1 MPTQDNEDLKK
12 QPETGVDEHKSE
24 HLLPL
29 FNASYDN
36 YMDKLDDLQ
45 ERKAEIQDKISR
57 SEGKIAKLEE
67 KAARLEA
74 TNAMLS
80 ELIDSGKLPKI
91 AQKII
96 KANEDKIESI
106 DEKQISKLESG
117 IKRNKEKISKL
128 DDRIAITQLKS
139 EKLKC
144 FSNVLKSFMTLNPQK
159 RREMFRESMDGLRKS
174 TKSLLD
180 IDMNAERNKLAKL
193 SEQYEKS
200 GSMSEKFKLGQKI
213 RTVKANISTLESKIH
228 KLENAPKLHEASD
241 HAVDKTIAKAEAQVE
256 NIDFMSSGEIFDFDK
271 PIETV
276 VLDST
281 EYLHNAEVSMED
293 DLSMIDGIINNG
305 KKEQLDEMSNL
316 SNGILFTYEHE
327 HSSGDQFWTDTA
339 ELLKKDDT
347 FTYIKHDGWYGKDE
361 SVEVSVTEASA
372 LFHEAVEKSQS
383 GNKDYK
389 ITAEAIQRQFA
400 ERPDVPLFLEEIDFS
415 SCDDATLQ
423 TFRDSAK
430 ANMQCANE
438 ISQALAKNYDYERY
452 TLNSEQALADVREKF
467 SDDRIAFV
475 LTSTLNG
482 TSDGRIAKEVKNF
495 AKETLQNVPE
505 LYTKRNVSISSH
517 AGLINLFAKTLMKS
531 QAEREVEKPAPQKQE
546 HTKPEPKKTEKR
558 VGLLSFEQFGETRFR
573 VVDETANDI
582 LELAA
587 NSEKPFVALMDVGK
601 SVSEPKFSEIL
612 QSTQAK
618 FSVDINLD
626 SDKVHIFAINEG
638 KGGIAEGDRT
648 DKNTK
653 SQTVNLATFVKSEPT
668 HEQKQEPKIKE
679 TRSKVRKISPDYYKQ
694 IPKEDRV
701 ITNEPAKVGA
711 IIMSE
716 LEKQKI
722 PFSAV
727 ETAKGV
733 TITVSKENES
743 AFRAAEDKAKDTH
756 VRLINPEVFK
766 QISKEDRSIAK
777 MSEKEAQETIQ
788 KLEKDGISYS
798 ARLDGDKSAVTV
810 HKSEAPA
817 YFSRKQMKK
826 LAQEVKGEK
835 PQQTQSKSKGQE
847 L

>member
-1 MPTQDNEDLKK
+1 MPTQDNEDVKK

-57 SEGKIAKLEE
+57 YECKIAKLEE
-67 KAARLEA
+67 KVARLEA

-96 KANEDKIESI
+96 KANEDKIKSI
-106 DEKQISKLESG
+106 DEKQIPKLESG
-117 IKRNKEKISKL
+117 IKRNKKKISKL
-128 DDRIAITQLKS
+128 DDRIAITQLKA

-144 FSNVLKSFMTLNPQK
+144 FSNVLKSFMTPNPQK
-159 RREMFRESMDGLRKS
+159 RREMFRKSMDGLRKS
-174 TKSLLD
+174 TKSLLN
-180 IDMNAERNKLAKL
+180 IDMNAERNNLAKL

-213 RTVKANISTLESKIH
+213 GTIKANISTLESKIH

-241 HAVDKTIAKAEAQVE
+241 HSVDKTIAKAEAQVE
-256 NIDFMSSGEIFDFDK
+256 NIDFMSVGEIFDFDK

-276 VLDST
+276 VLDSA

-293 DLSMIDGIINNG
+293 DLNMIDGIINNG
-305 KKEQLDEMSNL
+305 KKE
-316 SNGILFTYEHE
+316 
-327 HSSGDQFWTDTA
+327 
-339 ELLKKDDT
+339 
-347 FTYIKHDGWYGKDE
+347 
-361 SVEVSVTEASA
+361 
-372 LFHEAVEKSQS
+372 
-383 GNKDYK
+383 
-389 ITAEAIQRQFA
+389 

-430 ANMQCANE
+430 ANMQCAKE
-438 ISQALAKNYDYERY
+438 ISQALSQNYNYERY

-475 LTSTLNG
+475 LASTLNG
-482 TSDGRIAKEVKNF
+482 TSDGRIAKEVKDF
-495 AKETLQNVPE
+495 AKNTLQNVPE
-505 LYTKRNVSISSH
+505 LYTKRNMSISSH

-531 QAEREVEKPAPQKQE
+531 QAEREVEKPAPQQE
-546 HTKPEPKKTEKR
+546 QTKPEPKKAEKR

-573 VVDETANDI
+573 VVDETANEI
-582 LELAA
+582 LKLAA
-587 NSEKPFVALMDVGK
+587 NSEKPFVALMDVGRP
-601 SVSEPKFSEIL
+601 VSEPEFAEIM

-626 SDKVHIFAINEG
+626 SDKVHVFAINEG

-668 HEQKQEPKIKE
+668 HEQKQEPKTKKA
-679 TRSKVRKISPDYYKQ
+679 RSEVRKINPDYYKK
-694 IPKEDRV
+694 IPKEDRA

-716 LEKQKI
+716 LEKQKV

-743 AFRAAEDKAKDTH
+743 AFRTAEDKAKDTH
-756 VRLINPEVFK
+756 VRLINPKVFK
-766 QISKEDRSIAK
+766 QIPKEDRSIK
-777 MSEKEAQETIQ
+777 IMPEKEANETIQ

-810 HKSEAPA
+810 RKSEAPA

-835 PQQTQSKSKGQE
+835 SQQTQSKSKGQE

>member
-1 MPTQDNEDLKK
+1 MPTQDNEDVKK

-57 SEGKIAKLEE
+57 YECKIAKLEE
-67 KAARLEA
+67 KVARLEA

-96 KANEDKIESI
+96 KANEDKIKSI
-106 DEKQISKLESG
+106 DEKQIPKLESG
-117 IKRNKEKISKL
+117 IKRNKKKISKL
-128 DDRIAITQLKS
+128 DDRIAITQLKA

-144 FSNVLKSFMTLNPQK
+144 FSNVLKSFMTPNPQK
-159 RREMFRESMDGLRKS
+159 RREMFRKSMDGLRKS
-174 TKSLLD
+174 TKSLLN
-180 IDMNAERNKLAKL
+180 IDMNAERNNLAKL

-213 RTVKANISTLESKIH
+213 GTIKANISTLESKIH

-241 HAVDKTIAKAEAQVE
+241 HSVDKTIAKAEAQVE
-256 NIDFMSSGEIFDFDK
+256 NIDFMSVGEIFDFDK

-276 VLDST
+276 VLDSA

-293 DLSMIDGIINNG
+293 DLNMIDGIINNG
-305 KKEQLDEMSNL
+305 KKE
-316 SNGILFTYEHE
+316 
-327 HSSGDQFWTDTA
+327 
-339 ELLKKDDT
+339 
-347 FTYIKHDGWYGKDE
+347 
-361 SVEVSVTEASA
+361 
-372 LFHEAVEKSQS
+372 
-383 GNKDYK
+383 
-389 ITAEAIQRQFA
+389 

-430 ANMQCANE
+430 ANMQCVKE
-438 ISQALAKNYDYERY
+438 ISQALSQNYNYERY

-475 LTSTLNG
+475 LASTLNG
-482 TSDGRIAKEVKNF
+482 TSDGRIAKEVKDF
-495 AKETLQNVPE
+495 AKNTLQNVSE
-505 LYTKRNVSISSH
+505 LYTKRNMSISSH

-531 QAEREVEKPAPQKQE
+531 QAEREVEKPAPQQE
-546 HTKPEPKKTEKR
+546 QTKPEPKKAEKR

-573 VVDETANDI
+573 VVDETANEI
-582 LELAA
+582 LKLAA
-587 NSEKPFVALMDVGK
+587 NSEKPFVALMDVGRP
-601 SVSEPKFSEIL
+601 VSEPEFAEIM

-626 SDKVHIFAINEG
+626 SDKVHVFAINEG

-668 HEQKQEPKIKE
+668 HEQKQEPKTKKA
-679 TRSKVRKISPDYYKQ
+679 RSEVRKINPDYYKK
-694 IPKEDRV
+694 IPKEDRA

-716 LEKQKI
+716 LEKQKV

-756 VRLINPEVFK
+756 VRLINPKVFK
-766 QISKEDRSIAK
+766 QIPKEDRSIK
-777 MSEKEAQETIQ
+777 IMPEKEANETIQ

-810 HKSEAPA
+810 RKSEAPA

-835 PQQTQSKSKGQE
+835 SQQTQSKSKGQE

>member
-1 MPTQDNEDLKK
+1 MPTQDNEDVKK

-57 SEGKIAKLEE
+57 YECKIAKLEE
-67 KAARLEA
+67 KVARLEA

-96 KANEDKIESI
+96 KANEDKIKSI
-106 DEKQISKLESG
+106 DEKQIPKLESG
-117 IKRNKEKISKL
+117 IKRNKKKISKL
-128 DDRIAITQLKS
+128 DDRIAITQLKA

-144 FSNVLKSFMTLNPQK
+144 FSNVLKSFMTPNPQK
-159 RREMFRESMDGLRKS
+159 RREMFRKSMDGLRKS
-174 TKSLLD
+174 TKSLLN
-180 IDMNAERNKLAKL
+180 IDMNAERNNLAKL

-213 RTVKANISTLESKIH
+213 GTIKANISTLESKIH

-241 HAVDKTIAKAEAQVE
+241 HSVDKTIAKAEAQVE
-256 NIDFMSSGEIFDFDK
+256 NIDFMSVGEIFDFDK

-276 VLDST
+276 VLDSA

-293 DLSMIDGIINNG
+293 DLNMIDGIINNG
-305 KKEQLDEMSNL
+305 KKE
-316 SNGILFTYEHE
+316 
-327 HSSGDQFWTDTA
+327 
-339 ELLKKDDT
+339 
-347 FTYIKHDGWYGKDE
+347 
-361 SVEVSVTEASA
+361 
-372 LFHEAVEKSQS
+372 
-383 GNKDYK
+383 
-389 ITAEAIQRQFA
+389 

-430 ANMQCANE
+430 ANMQCAKE
-438 ISQALAKNYDYERY
+438 ISQALSQNYNYERY

-475 LTSTLNG
+475 LASTLNG
-482 TSDGRIAKEVKNF
+482 TSDGRIAKEIKDF
-495 AKETLQNVPE
+495 AKNTLQNVPE
-505 LYTKRNVSISSH
+505 LYTKRNMSISSH

-531 QAEREVEKPAPQKQE
+531 QAEREVEKPAPQQE
-546 HTKPEPKKTEKR
+546 QTKPEPKKAEKR

-573 VVDETANDI
+573 VVDETANEI
-582 LELAA
+582 LKLAA
-587 NSEKPFVALMDVGK
+587 NSEKPFVALMDVGRP
-601 SVSEPKFSEIL
+601 VSEPEFAEIM

-626 SDKVHIFAINEG
+626 SDKVHVFAINEG

-668 HEQKQEPKIKE
+668 HEQKQEPKTKKA
-679 TRSKVRKISPDYYKQ
+679 RSEVRKINPDYYKK
-694 IPKEDRV
+694 IPKEDRA

-716 LEKQKI
+716 LEKQKV

-756 VRLINPEVFK
+756 VRLINPKVFK
-766 QISKEDRSIAK
+766 QIPKEDRSIK
-777 MSEKEAQETIQ
+777 IMPEKEANETIQ

-810 HKSEAPA
+810 RKSEAPA

-835 PQQTQSKSKGQE
+835 SQQTQSKSKGQE